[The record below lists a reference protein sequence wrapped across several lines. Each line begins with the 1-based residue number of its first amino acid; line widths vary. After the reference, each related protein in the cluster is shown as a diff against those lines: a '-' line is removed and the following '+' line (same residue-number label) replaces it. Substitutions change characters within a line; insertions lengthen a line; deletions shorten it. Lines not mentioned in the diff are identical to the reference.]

1 MSKRALAFISA
12 ICMTMVIAQ
21 YAICQDRAKIVTPA
35 VGLRIDSTLK
45 SFIDAGK
52 LAGVSALVYENG
64 NEVYYNAFGY
74 ADREAATPMS
84 RNTIVRIFSMTKP
97 ITGVALMT
105 LYEKGA
111 FQLDDPLSKYAPEF
125 ADMKVFKGVD
135 GNGNPILEPAKR
147 PITIRDITRHTAG
160 FAGTDIPALA
170 ALVRKADAM
179 NTANTLNEMARRLA
193 SIPLQ
198 FHPGDE
204 WAYGPSVDVQA
215 FLVERLSGKPY
226 DEYLQ
231 ENVLRPMG
239 LSKTRYL
246 IPESDLPMFA
256 ALYNRTDSG
265 TLTRAQANPFN
276 TKNWALKPGGWGLT
290 STLDDYMTFARMLV
304 NNGTVNG
311 VQVLRPET
319 VKLMSTNQL
328 SDTISKRMWL
338 SSKGRVGFG
347 IDFAVRTN
355 TPIDAEENNG
365 TVGEFFWDGAASTLF
380 WVDPVNK
387 ITAVLFTQLLP
398 FDRVK
403 LHKKFRDAIYG
414 VIKTAQIEKLSYK
427 SIADKFELFYN
438 TSKYDSIFAMFSTTM
453 QNALPL
459 DKTTATLQNLKLQ
472 AGNIKKREFQK
483 YVNGSYASYKTE
495 FDTMVFDLFISIN
508 NASRINGLFVKL
520 LQP

>member
-1 MSKRALAFISA
+1 
-12 ICMTMVIAQ
+12 MTMVIPQ
-21 YAICQDRAKIVTPA
+21 YAICQDRATIVTPA

-64 NEVYYNAFGY
+64 NEVYYKAFGY

-135 GNGNPILEPAKR
+135 DNGNPILEPVKR

-179 NTANTLNEMARRLA
+179 NPANSLGEMARRLA

-215 FLVERLSGKPY
+215 YLVERLSGKPY
-226 DEYLQ
+226 DQYLK
-231 ENVLRPMG
+231 ENVLGPLS

-246 IPESDLPMFA
+246 IPESDLSKLA
-256 ALYNRTDSG
+256 ALYNRSDSG
-265 TLTRAQANPFN
+265 VLTRATDEQANSFN

-290 STLDDYMTFARMLV
+290 STLDDYMTFAQMLV

-311 VQVLRPET
+311 VRILKTET
-319 VKLMSTNQL
+319 IKLMSTSQL

-338 SSKGRVGFG
+338 PSKGGVGFG
-347 IDFAVRTN
+347 IDFAVRTKPPLN
-355 TPIDAEENNG
+355 NKENNG

-414 VIKTAQIEKLSYK
+414 VIEPAETEKSDCKL
-427 SIADKFELFYN
+427 IAEKFELFYN
-438 TSKYDSIFAMFSTTM
+438 TGKYDSIFGLFSTTM

-459 DKTTATLQNLKLQ
+459 DKTTATLQSLKLQ
-472 AGNIKKREFQK
+472 AGNLKKREFRK
-483 YVNGSYASYKTE
+483 YVNGSYASYKTD
-495 FDTMVFDLFISIN
+495 FDNLALDLLISLDN
-508 NASRINGLFVKL
+508 EGKINGLFVKAL
-520 LQP
+520 